1 MTSGIRNNW
10 MKAVRLCMDLH
21 SAAPTL
27 GLSTTLTGKAL
38 AGLTTRT
45 MDDFELGGGATGAG
59 DWTGTTST
67 AVVTGAKGE
76 TAFQLVGRRDPGK
89 KETRNVRRHHSD
101 VNPGNVSK
109 LFSVK
114 EFSTSID
121 PVDPLSSSGSSSTGE
136 RQREL
141 ILNEHPV
148 DHGGYTRAI
157 PQPGGRGDFGP
168 RSPPPPLSGI
178 SGLPV

>member
-1 MTSGIRNNW
+1 

-21 SAAPTL
+21 SSASKL

-38 AGLTTRT
+38 AGLTART
-45 MDDFELGGGATGAG
+45 MDDFDLGAGVTGASA
-59 DWTGTTST
+59 TVGTTST

-109 LFSVK
+109 MFSVK
-114 EFSTSID
+114 EFTANLDSA
-121 PVDPLSSSGSSSTGE
+121 DPLSSSGSSSAGQTCW
-136 RQREL
+136 RSMFL
-141 ILNEHPV
+141 IVGSCTAATLF
-148 DHGGYTRAI
+148 R
-157 PQPGGRGDFGP
+157 
-168 RSPPPPLSGI
+168 LS
-178 SGLPV
+178 VR